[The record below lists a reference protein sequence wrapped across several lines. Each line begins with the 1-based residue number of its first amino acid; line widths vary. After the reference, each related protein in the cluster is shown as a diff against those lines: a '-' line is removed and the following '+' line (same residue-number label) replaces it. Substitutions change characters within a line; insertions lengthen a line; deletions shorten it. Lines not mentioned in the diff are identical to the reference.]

1 MKMIKIVTLLIVL
14 ACNSSNQKSGSEIL
28 NNTEFAN
35 VLKAIHLTEAKNTL
49 QKSNNIDSLSLSNQ
63 YDSIF
68 KAYSI
73 EKDIFHQS
81 MDYYLKNPKELEIIY
96 DSILID
102 LRDNPS
108 YLR

>member
-1 MKMIKIVTLLIVL
+1 MKMIKIIILLLVL
-14 ACNSSNQKSGSEIL
+14 ACNNSNHKSGSKIL

-68 KAYSI
+68 RVHTI
-73 EKDIFHQS
+73 QEEIFHQS
-81 MDYYLKNPKELEIIY
+81 MEYYLKHPKELEAIY
-96 DSILID
+96 DSILVD
-102 LRDNPS
+102 LRNNPS

>member
-1 MKMIKIVTLLIVL
+1 MKMIKIIILLLVL
-14 ACNSSNQKSGSEIL
+14 ACNNSNHKSESEIL

-73 EKDIFHQS
+73 EEDIFRQS
-81 MDYYLKNPKELEIIY
+81 MDYYLKHPKELEAIY

-102 LRDNPS
+102 LRNNPS